1 MRSLSPIAS
10 LVALLAVVTCES
22 ACGPTQ
28 QSTLGGQCPASP
40 ASSPAPVSSV
50 APPIESPIDTTFLR
64 NYAATRGF
72 RLGTPKNG
80 TPTPDGRSV
89 LFLRSAA
96 RDAKQSLFETE
107 LANGTTKELLA
118 PDAVAKGPETL
129 SPEEKARRER
139 LRITASGFT
148 AFDLSDDGDKV
159 LLSISG
165 RLFVLTRST
174 GKLVELNTGK
184 GAAVD
189 PHFSPDGTR
198 VMYVRDNDLRAIAL
212 DAKAK
217 ELDVTKGGTETTPHG
232 LAEFAAQ
239 EEFGRLRGFWWSP
252 DSGKVLYE
260 EADQTKVEKLTI
272 VDLAHPE
279 NTPDRPFYPRA
290 GKTNADVR
298 LGITAATGGGKT
310 TWIDWDRKRLPYV
323 THVVWAKNGPPV
335 IYVMDRLQRVG
346 QLLAVDPKSGKTTL
360 LLEEKDDAWLNLD
373 ASCPRFLP
381 DGSFLWS
388 SERSGQWQLG
398 LHGTDGKLQ
407 KALTSGELGYREL
420 IDLDVEKKIA
430 YVAAASDPIER
441 RLFAVPFEGAPT
453 EINNS
458 APFSIARFAKNHQVY
473 VGYEGARDGSRKW
486 FARSLDGKINRDIPS
501 VAENPPASNVEWVT
515 AGSDA
520 MRVAIVRP
528 RAFTPGKKYRVID
541 AAYGGPHVVVVTAD
555 GAGFAREQ
563 WMADALD
570 ALVLKIDAKGTP
582 FRGRAWERAIKDA
595 FDRIPVDGHVAAIK
609 ALGEKYAEMDLE
621 RVGVFGWSFGGYFSA
636 LAVLKH
642 GELFKVGVAGAP
654 VVDWRDYDT
663 AYTERYLGL
672 PTDNAAV
679 YDAAD
684 VTTWAK
690 RAIAPDAPARP
701 LLVFHGTADD
711 NVYFFNSLKLAEALA
726 KSGRPFE
733 LVPLPGQTHQLSS
746 ATANEIVWGRS
757 VAFLRSK
764 L

>member
-1 MRSLSPIAS
+1 MRSLA
-10 LVALLAVVTCES
+10 LFALLGLV

-28 QSTLGGQCPASP
+28 QASPGGQCPAP
-40 ASSPAPVSSV
+40 PPAPLPSPSASVSDAAAPSV
-50 APPIESPIDTTFLR
+50 ETAIDTTFLR

-80 TPTPDGRSV
+80 LPTPDGKSV
-89 LFLRSAA
+89 LFLRSGA
-96 RDAKQSLFETE
+96 RDPKQSLFETE
-107 LANGTTKELLA
+107 LATGNTKELLA

-165 RLFVLTRST
+165 RLFVLTRSN
-174 GKLVELNTGK
+174 GKLIELNTGK
-184 GAAVD
+184 GAAID

-198 VMYVRDNDLRAIAL
+198 VMYVRDNDLYAVAV

-217 ELDVTKGGTETTPHG
+217 EVAVTKGGTAAVPHG

-239 EEFGRLRGFWWSP
+239 EEFGRVRGFWWSP
-252 DSGKVLYE
+252 DGSKVLYE
-260 EADQTKVEKLTI
+260 EADQTKVEQLTI

-279 NTPDRPFYPRA
+279 KAPDRPFYPRA
-290 GKTNADVR
+290 GKTNAEVR
-298 LGITAATGGGKT
+298 LGITSTTGFGPT
-310 TWIDWDRKRLPYV
+310 IWIDWDRKRLPYV
-323 THVVWAKNGPPV
+323 THVVWSKNGPPV
-335 IYVMDRLQRVG
+335 IYVMDRLQRLG
-346 QLLAVDPKSGKTTL
+346 HLLAVDPKTGKTTL
-360 LLEEKDDAWLNLD
+360 LVEEKDDAWLNLD
-373 ASCPRFLP
+373 SSCPQFLP

-398 LHGTDGKLQ
+398 LHSKDGKLV

-420 IDLDVEKKIA
+420 LDVDAEKKLA
-430 YVAAASDPIER
+430 HVAAAAEPTER
-441 RLFAVPFEGAPT
+441 RIFAVPFDGAPI
-453 EINNS
+453 EIGKD
-458 APFSIARFAKNHQVY
+458 APFVTARFAKNHQLY
-473 VGYEGARDGSRKW
+473 AGYAGGRDGSRKW
-486 FARSLDGKINRDIPS
+486 FARTLDGKVNRELPS
-501 VAENPPASNVEWVT
+501 VAENPPPSNVEWVN
-515 AGSDA
+515 AGADA
-520 MRVAIVRP
+520 MRVAIIRP
-528 RAFTPGKKYRVID
+528 RSFTKGKKYPVID
-541 AAYGGPHVVVVTAD
+541 AAYAGPHVVVVTVDAS
-555 GAGFAREQ
+555 GFAREQ
-563 WMADALD
+563 WMADALN
-570 ALVLKIDAKGTP
+570 AIVLKIDAKGTP

-595 FDRIPVDGHVAAIK
+595 FDRIPVDGHVAAIR
-609 ALGEKYAEMDLE
+609 AVGEKYPEMDLD

-642 GELFKVGVAGAP
+642 PELFKVGVAGAP

-672 PTDNAAV
+672 PTDNASV

-711 NVYFFNSLKLAEALA
+711 NVYFFNSLKLSEALA
-726 KSGRPFE
+726 KSSRPFE
-733 LVPLPGQTHQLSS
+733 LVPLSGQTHQLSS

-757 VAFLRSK
+757 IAFLRSK

>member
-1 MRSLSPIAS
+1 MA
-10 LVALLAVVTCES
+10 
-22 ACGPTQ
+22 
-28 QSTLGGQCPASP
+28 
-40 ASSPAPVSSV
+40 APR
-50 APPIESPIDTTFLR
+50 AETAIDTTFLR

-80 TPTPDGRSV
+80 MPTPDSKSV
-89 LFLRSAA
+89 LFLRSGA
-96 RDAKQSLFETE
+96 RDPKQSLFE
-107 LANGTTKELLA
+107 LDVASGATKELLA

-148 AFDLSDDGDKV
+148 SFDLSDDGDKV

-165 RLFVLTRST
+165 RLFVFTRST
-174 GKLVELNTGK
+174 SKLTELNTGK
-184 GAAVD
+184 GAAID
-189 PHFSPDGTR
+189 PHFSPDGAR
-198 VMYVRDNDLRAIAL
+198 VMYVRDNDLRTIAL
-212 DAKAK
+212 DPKAK
-217 ELDVTKGGTETTPHG
+217 EVTITKGGTEAVPHG

-252 DSGKVLYE
+252 DGGQVLYE
-260 EADQTKVEKLTI
+260 EADQSKVEQLTI
-272 VDLAHPE
+272 VDLARPE
-279 NTPDRPFYPRA
+279 NPPDRPFYPRA

-298 LGITAATGGGKT
+298 LGIASSAGGGKT
-310 TWIDWDRKRLPYV
+310 MWIEWDRKKLPYV
-323 THVVWAKNGPPV
+323 THVVWSKNGPPV
-335 IYVMDRLQRVG
+335 IYAMDRLQRLG
-346 QLLAVDPKSGKTTL
+346 QLLAVDPKTGKTTL
-360 LLEEKDDAWLNLD
+360 LIEEKDDAWLNLD
-373 ASCPRFLP
+373 SSCPRFLP
-381 DGSFLWS
+381 DGSFLWA
-388 SERSGQWQLG
+388 SERTGQWQLA
-398 LHGTDGKLQ
+398 LHGKDGKQQ
-407 KALTSGELGYREL
+407 KTLTSGELGYREL
-420 IDLDVEKKIA
+420 IDVDSEKKLA
-430 YVAAASDPIER
+430 YVAAASEPTER
-441 RLFAVPFEGAPT
+441 RVFTVPFDGAPSSVS
-453 EINNS
+453 ELNKG
-458 APFSIARFAKNHQVY
+458 APFVLARFAKNHQLY
-473 VGYEGARDGSRKW
+473 VGYEGSPSGKRTW
-486 FARSLDGKINRDIPS
+486 FARTLDGKTTKEIPS
-501 VAENPPASNVEWVT
+501 VAENPPPSNVEWVS
-515 AGSDA
+515 AGADA
-520 MRVAIVRP
+520 MRTAIVRP
-528 RAFTPGKKYRVID
+528 RGFVKGKKYPVID

-555 GAGFAREQ
+555 GSGFAREQ

-570 ALVLKIDAKGTP
+570 AIVLKIDAKGTP

-609 ALGEKYAEMDLE
+609 ALGEKYPEMDLE

-642 GELFKVGVAGAP
+642 PEIFKAAVAGAP
-654 VVDWRDYDT
+654 VIDWRDYDT

-711 NVYFFNSLKLAEALA
+711 NVYFLNSLKLGEALA